1 MSISRDCPGPI
12 RQFHVGESIPV
23 KGEPLDLLES
33 RNLASVDR
41 SALIPDVHRCS
52 ARMSPRLLGCH
63 FVCVGSRRRAI
74 SPPKRREGDERYR
87 SPDSC
92 GGSSPHAATCRP
104 FVARRLLRLANEAD
118 RALLG
123 FLKRNPKAT
132 RARTREWISEKLGR
146 TISFD
151 LIDSFADRHRHRF
164 PKVRSSSMPSRR
176 GRRCSTTS
184 ERILG
189 PPPTTCGTCHC
200 RKLNPASKR
209 SRIG

>member
-1 MSISRDCPGPI
+1 VLRT
-12 RQFHVGESIPV
+12 
-23 KGEPLDLLES
+23 
-33 RNLASVDR
+33 DR
-41 SALIPDVHRCS
+41 S
-52 ARMSPRLLGCH
+52 PRPLGCH

-151 LIDSFADRHRHRF
+151 LIDSFADRHRYRF
-164 PKVRSSSMPSRR
+164 PKVRVVVDAEPTRTSLLDHIRADPRATADDVRDRLERTLGIEVRTGWLRNFAQRHGVRFATESPLADAATGAG
-176 GRRCSTTS
+176 GRVYESWPVREVKS
-184 ERILG
+184 ILKDG
-189 PPPTTCGTCHC
+189 
-200 RKLNPASKR
+200 
-209 SRIG
+209 